1 MNSGPSSVSVETS
14 SMPSAE
20 LRTLSDVASALADGS
35 TIKSAIQEAEDVM
48 GLKTSAKTKQ
58 NYASGARQVVKFLLQ
73 A

>member
-1 MNSGPSSVSVETS
+1 MNSGPSSLSVDKS

-20 LRTLSDVASALADGS
+20 LRTLSDAASALADGS
-35 TIKSAIQEAEDVM
+35 TIESAIQEAEAVM